1 MKDYTRNPS
10 HVRRLRSKKNQALSI
25 MNAMISAFD
34 NEDYNCA
41 YHLSIEAQESLGS
54 FWATFNTYRGFQE
67 NGVRDEAWAR

>member
-1 MKDYTRNPS
+1 MKEYTRTPS

-34 NEDYNCA
+34 NEDYSCA

-54 FWATFNTYRGFQE
+54 FWSTFNTYRGWQE
-67 NGVRDEAWAR
+67 NGVKEEAWVK